1 MIDTIPTKAVL
12 VSHLNGDADLLEP
25 WFNYY
30 QNLGVTRFHLVV
42 HGAAEENA
50 QLFQIRDRFPITFEE
65 SYQGS
70 FDSGEKKKHLNALLS
85 RMSGEWVMLVDSD
98 EFVELPYGDIPNTI
112 QMLRLEGANTL
123 FAPMMQRLNADGS
136 LMDLGS
142 GEDPS
147 RAFPFCSPDLYLR
160 MGVSASIFKYPLF
173 FCTDKTALV
182 DGGNHNSPNGNQT
195 ILSALQGVT
204 HHFKF
209 RRCVLQRLDA
219 RIHSTHP
226 WRHESVL
233 FQRYLENH
241 SNRLPT
247 AGSFSYSRA
256 AMFRKGFLRKFSPS
270 KIAALTARLH
280 WKQRRFVKSFF
291 AASCAVIMRPS
302 LVGRVVK
309 PVMRQSADK
318 IRREYSRVGGRGLVI
333 IGMANLLRK
342 PLTMTVRTPSLAYP
356 VHLRARTTDL
366 RTFEDV
372 VLRGQYQYDC
382 QRDPKVVID
391 VGANIGLASA
401 YLATRFPDARIF
413 AIEPEAEN
421 FRLLQKNVRPYKNV
435 QPIRAALWSSDTRV
449 ELIDTGEG
457 SWAFQVKES
466 PNGAVPAITI
476 STVLKEYS
484 ISSADVVKI
493 DIEGAEREVFSGKPD
508 WISKV
513 GLLMIELHDR
523 FKPGCSEVVRAAM
536 GDRSSWTRG
545 EVHFFDSTTPAT
557 DRPKNLSPEFNRV

>member
-1 MIDTIPTKAVL
+1 MTDSAGTKAVL
-12 VSHLNGDADLLEP
+12 VSHINGDADLLES

-30 QNLGVTRFHLVV
+30 QSLGVARFHLIV
-42 HGAAEENA
+42 HGTAEENA
-50 QLFQIRDRFPITFEE
+50 QLFKIKDRFPIIFEE
-65 SYQGS
+65 SYRGS
-70 FDSGEKKKHLNALLS
+70 FDSEEKKKHLNALLA

-98 EFVELPYGDIPNTI
+98 EFVELPYENIPKTI
-112 QMLRLEGANTL
+112 QMLRFEGANTL

-136 LMDLGS
+136 LIDLGA

-147 RAFPFCSPDLYLR
+147 RVFPLCSPDLYLR

-173 FCTDKTALV
+173 YCTEATALL
-182 DGGNHNSPNGNQT
+182 DGGNHNSPNGSQT
-195 ILSALQGVT
+195 ILSSLQGVT
-204 HHFKF
+204 HHYKF

-247 AGSFSYSRA
+247 TGSFAYSRKIL
-256 AMFRKGFLRKFSPS
+256 FRKSFLRNFPAS
-270 KIAALTARLH
+270 KIAALTARIH
-280 WKQRRFVKSFF
+280 WRQRRFAKSFF
-291 AASCAVIMRPS
+291 AASCAVIMRPA

-318 IRREYSRVGGRGLVI
+318 IKREYSRFGKRGLVV

-342 PLTMTVRTPSLAYP
+342 PLLMTVRTPFLAYP

-382 QRDPKVVID
+382 RCHPKVIVD
-391 VGANIGLASA
+391 VGANIGLASV
-401 YLATRFPDARIF
+401 YFATRFPDARIF

-421 FRLLQKNVRPYKNV
+421 FGLLQKNVRPYKNV

-457 SWAFQVKES
+457 SWAFQVRES
-466 PNGAVPAITI
+466 LNGAVPAITL
-476 STVLKEYS
+476 STLLRQYS

-493 DIEGAEREVFSGKPD
+493 DIEGAEREVFKGTPD

-523 FKPGCSEVVRAAM
+523 FKPGCSEAVRAAV

-545 EVHFFDSTTPAT
+545 EVHFFVSAASESYSHSDAPAQ
-557 DRPKNLSPEFNRV
+557 LNRA